1 MKVLIYGLNYAP
13 EVIGIGKYTGELA
26 RYLAA
31 QGHEVRVVTA
41 PPYYPDWK
49 VPAGYFANRY
59 TTEHVDRV
67 AVWRC
72 PLWVPR
78 KVTGATRIVHHLS
91 FAISSLPVMLRQ
103 LFWRPDAVWVVAPSL
118 MCTPTAWLV
127 ARLARAKAWLHVQ
140 DFELD
145 AAFSLGILKNRLL
158 KTTALWL
165 ESFVLRRFEVVSTI
179 SQNMR
184 KLLLSKGVAAQ
195 ATEMLPNWVDISHI
209 GLPRDHASVAELR
222 QALGIDSSELV
233 CLYSGNMGAKQG
245 LEILADVARLCS
257 QSVEPVAKQ
266 LVFVFCGNGA
276 GRDTLAQACQGL
288 SQVRFL
294 DLQPLEVLPSLLA
307 LADIHLLP
315 QRADA
320 ADLVM
325 PSKLT
330 GMLASG
336 RPVVATAHA
345 GTELAAVVGGELS
358 ASTAGGPLSPLGHVV
373 PPEDAAAMTQAVLS
387 LAADPAVRH
396 TMGQAAR
403 GFAETHLDQSAVL
416 ARFAAQLK
424 DVVKGSTRMPG
435 ALGGQGRALGDERG

>member
-1 MKVLIYGLNYAP
+1 MKILLYGLNYSP

-26 RYLAA
+26 RHLAA

-41 PPYYPDWK
+41 PPYYPSWQ
-49 VPAGYFANRY
+49 VGEGFSGRSY
-59 TTEHVDRV
+59 TRAQQDGVG
-67 AVWRC
+67 VWRC
-72 PLWVPR
+72 PLWVPKR
-78 KVTGATRIVHHLS
+78 VTGATRVLHHLS
-91 FAISSLPVMLRQ
+91 FAASSLPVMLRQ
-103 LFWRPDAVWVVAPSL
+103 LFWRPDVVWVVAPSL

-127 ARLARAKAWLHVQ
+127 ARLSRAKAWLHIQ

-145 AAFSLGILKNRLL
+145 AAFSLGILKNPKL
-158 KTTALWL
+158 KALALAL
-165 ESFVLRRFEVVSTI
+165 ERHVLRRFDVVSTI

-184 KLLLSKGVAAQ
+184 RMLLSKGVPSR

-209 GLPRDHASVAELR
+209 GLPRDHASVAPLR
-222 QALGIDSSELV
+222 SSLGIEPDAIV

-245 LEILADVARLCS
+245 LEILAEVAQHCS
-257 QSVEPVAKQ
+257 LAPEPVAQ
-266 LVFVFCGNGA
+266 RLVFVFCGNGA
-276 GRDTLAQACQGL
+276 GRDALSQACQGL

-294 DLQPLEVLPSLLA
+294 DLQPLHVLPSLLA

-345 GTELAAVVGGELS
+345 GTELACVVGGDS
-358 ASTAGGPLSPLGHVV
+358 GAGPASPPLGLVV
-373 PPEDAAAMTQAVLS
+373 PPEVGPAMAQAVMNLAANPDLRQAMGAAARVY
-387 LAADPAVRH
+387 
-396 TMGQAAR
+396 
-403 GFAETHLDQSAVL
+403 AETHLDQAAVL
-416 ARFAAQLK
+416 TRFAAHLHALVQGQTL
-424 DVVKGSTRMPG
+424 SPG
-435 ALGGQGRALGDERG
+435 LVADERVFRDKRA

>member
-1 MKVLIYGLNYAP
+1 MKVLLYGLNYSP

-41 PPYYPDWK
+41 PPYYPSWQ
-49 VPAGYFANRY
+49 VGEGFSATRY
-59 TTEHVDRV
+59 SQAQQDGVG
-67 AVWRC
+67 VWRC
-72 PLWVPR
+72 PLWVPKR
-78 KVTGATRIVHHLS
+78 VTGATRILHHLS
-91 FAISSLPVMLRQ
+91 FAASSLPVMLRQ
-103 LFWRPDAVWVVAPSL
+103 LFWRPDVVWVVAPSL
-118 MCTPTAWLV
+118 MCTPAAWLV

-145 AAFSLGILKNRLL
+145 AAFSLGILKNPKL
-158 KTTALWL
+158 KALALGL
-165 ESFVLRRFEVVSTI
+165 ERHVLRRFDVVSTI

-184 KLLLSKGVAAQ
+184 RMLLGKGVPSQ
-195 ATEMLPNWVDISHI
+195 TTEMLPNWVDISHI
-209 GLPRDHASVAELR
+209 GLPRDHASVAQLR
-222 QALGIDSSELV
+222 DSLGIAPDAVV

-245 LEILADVARLCS
+245 LEILAEVAQHCSLAPEAVARR
-257 QSVEPVAKQ
+257 

-276 GRDTLAQACQGL
+276 GREALAKACQGL

-294 DLQPLEVLPSLLA
+294 DLQPLHVLPSLLA

-345 GTELAAVVGGELS
+345 GTELACVV
-358 ASTAGGPLSPLGHVV
+358 AADAAAGLNHSPLGLVV
-373 PPEDAAAMTQAVLS
+373 PPEVASAMAQAVLQ
-387 LAADPAVRH
+387 LASDPGLRQA
-396 TMGQAAR
+396 MGAAAR
-403 GFAETHLDQSAVL
+403 AFAETHLDQTAVL
-416 ARFAAQLK
+416 SRFASHLEALLAGNRLQAGLL
-424 DVVKGSTRMPG
+424 PG
-435 ALGGQGRALGDERG
+435 ERGLRDERA